1 MVSACDSFP
10 NLKLVVVVKEDTLE
24 HAENSPVPIVTLK
37 DWLKAGEK
45 ETLTKP
51 KISPVDL
58 ACVVYT
64 SGTTGNPKGV
74 MLTHRIML
82 EWNLAFP
89 LVLLL
94 WH

>member
-51 KISPVDL
+51 KISP
-58 ACVVYT
+58 
-64 SGTTGNPKGV
+64 G
-74 MLTHRIML
+74 I
-82 EWNLAFP
+82 
-89 LVLLL
+89 
-94 WH
+94 